1 MTLLERLRRAAG
13 RLLRSGD
20 PDKHSRRSNPVPAT
34 SQPPPH
40 ENERGTRTRE
50 HDARAFGSVG
60 LAGEE
65 SIGAMSAGEL
75 SAWEN
80 RGIPS
85 IDRVSDEFESRA
97 DEKQDVTTSL
107 NFPLHWTTARESWD
121 YLFEFSVASTSSISN
136 LPRPSR
142 SVKSGEC
149 SSRADAPCFRSRAP
163 RTPRSCCPH
172 FGCGRRA
179 SSRNPFHFPRS
190 AGWRWTPVSRACG

>member
-1 MTLLERLRRAAG
+1 MTLLERLRRVAG
-13 RLLRSGD
+13 RLLRSRD

-40 ENERGTRTRE
+40 ENDRGTGE
-50 HDARAFGSVG
+50 HNARAFGFVG

-121 YLFEFSVASTSSISN
+121 YLFEFSVACE
-136 LPRPSR
+136 LLGP
-142 SVKSGEC
+142 
-149 SSRADAPCFRSRAP
+149 
-163 RTPRSCCPH
+163 
-172 FGCGRRA
+172 
-179 SSRNPFHFPRS
+179 
-190 AGWRWTPVSRACG
+190 